1 MLRCTCSGPAAAG
14 TASGAVAAAAAAAVA
29 AVTPGCAALA
39 FPSIGMSD
47 EELELADDPACWLSL
62 ARNMAVKRL
71 CLVFGPGCEALV
83 SWSCR
88 RAKERTSRVSSSI
101 VAKAPCRETLA
112 RRPGCAALVTSTDLL
127 NMLGLAV
134 VVAVNCS
141 MLSSWRWPHRP
152 VAGCLLREASRRG
165 DTPERR
171 HRFVVGSRCAAL
183 VSSRWC
189 GASLAVPERCATLL
203 AGAPLSQLK
212 LPRSLLPSEITAC
225 CNSVI
230 KVAKR
235 SISLLV
241 FLTNFPWQTERAH
254 LCLPRVGRLGEHQ
267 NCGTLVLNKWCFR

>member
-141 MLSSWRWPHRP
+141 MLLVGSAVELE
-152 VAGCLLREASRRG
+152 VAAPPCGWLSATGSK
-165 DTPERR
+165 PERR

-230 KVAKR
+230 KVAKGR
-235 SISLLV
+235 SRCWS
-241 FLTNFPWQTERAH
+241 F
-254 LCLPRVGRLGEHQ
+254 
-267 NCGTLVLNKWCFR
+267 